1 MKLSD
6 SQQVILAK
14 LQEATKSLSQRE
26 VAYCSEWLG
35 YLPFGAYHWIEVG
48 GEDIS
53 KDFPAGWQRAD
64 LQCLEQAGFL
74 RKLSEWQDPNDEY
87 HSKATYAVA

>member
-6 SQQVILAK
+6 SQRDILAK
-14 LQEATKSLSQRE
+14 LQEATKPLGRRE

-35 YLPFGAYHWIEVG
+35 YLPFGAYHWAEACG
-48 GEDIS
+48 DDIS
-53 KDFPAGWQRAD
+53 REFPAGWQHAD
-64 LQCLEQAGFL
+64 PQGLEQTGFL

-87 HSKATYAVA
+87 HHKTTYAVA

>member
-6 SQQVILAK
+6 SQQDILAK
-14 LQEATKSLSQRE
+14 LQEATKSLNQRE

-35 YLPFGAYHWIEVG
+35 YLPFGAYHWVEVCG
-48 GEDIS
+48 DDIS
-53 KDFPAGWQRAD
+53 RGFPAGWQRAD
-64 LQCLEQAGFL
+64 LQGLEQAGFL

-87 HSKATYAVA
+87 HYKATYAVA